1 MFRCAPRL
9 PLLLFSVYP
18 HICVLHCEQDAAG
31 SDAHLIRVMPN
42 TPCLVGE
49 SASAMCL
56 GGKANDK
63 DSDDVH
69 ALFDAVGKIF
79 KVNGGLHPASGCHC
93 GACGSSLCLNLCLG
107 LKRHRSTVNNTMFA
121 VQVDEKLLSAVTGLS
136 GSGPAYIFVA
146 IEALSDGGVK
156 VLQEHCLHMTCTGR
170 ILRRSIRSK
179 VCVQFHALTH
189 SC

>member
-1 MFRCAPRL
+1 MLLWFRT
-9 PLLLFSVYP
+9 
-18 HICVLHCEQDAAG
+18 QGAAG

-56 GGKANDK
+56 GGKANQK

-69 ALFDAVGKIF
+69 ALFAAVGKIF
-79 KVNGGLHPASGCHC
+79 KVAHPWDGSAVRMLISVLITHDAVMLCGCSQSGHQA
-93 GACGSSLCLNLCLG
+93 GAC
-107 LKRHRSTVNNTMFA
+107 V

-156 VLQEHCLHMTCTGR
+156 VGSTHVLQ
-170 ILRRSIRSK
+170 LRQSDTARTP
-179 VCVQFHALTH
+179 CPL
-189 SC
+189 